1 VDNNFNNYNK
11 TTATTATATTS
22 SFSSKFDE
30 EENLN
35 FFYKK
40 NTF

>member
-1 VDNNFNNYNK
+1 VDNNFNK
-11 TTATTATATTS
+11 TTATTATTTRATTS

-35 FFYKK
+35 FFSQK